1 MSTRLT
7 EDARG
12 VYVIAATP
20 FAENGAVDFPSIDR
34 LVEFYIGE
42 GVHGMTVLG
51 IMGEAPKLTDSEQ
64 TAVLA
69 RYLKRIDGRVPVI
82 VGVSNP
88 GIDNLAALSKA
99 SMDAGAAGVMVAGMP
114 GLKTDEQ
121 VLGYFDNV
129 MGKID
134 ADTPV
139 CLQDYPPTTTVH
151 MSVGNVNQLITDHP
165 RIVMFKHED
174 CPGHRKLTRIRRAPE
189 TDGVRR
195 VSILT
200 GNGALYVP
208 QELARGADGLM
219 TGFAFP
225 GMLVD
230 VYENYAAGIEQAGED
245 LFDCYLPIVR
255 HEQQIGMG
263 LAIRKEIL
271 RRRSALVCAAAR
283 APGPSLDA
291 DDMAELDGLL
301 GRLKDKLQ
309 ATGAPVPNGI

>member
-121 VLGYFDNV
+121 VLGYFGNV